1 MEINELTE
9 QMKCWHYNDTLLVV
23 PCSKSTGKPTAFVRL
38 ILNQCLVEPL
48 ETCPLGLKSKDK
60 EKESLFYFACSE
72 NYCTMSLLREKSSHN
87 PSFEQLGPRILR
99 GFLQFKANLV
109 GINLNFLLSELYLNF
124 RFTSI
129 VAQFSYTRL

>member
-1 MEINELTE
+1 MGNPLDGTGLKE

-72 NYCTMSLLREKSSHN
+72 NYCTMSLIQEKSSCD
-87 PSFEQLGPRILR
+87 PSFEQLRPGALGGVFAVQGKSRWHYPKSSFI
-99 GFLQFKANLV
+99 
-109 GINLNFLLSELYLNF
+109 
-124 RFTSI
+124 
-129 VAQFSYTRL
+129 